1 MVSLMSPLFE
11 LQGDLSQFLVTDDSD
26 KLLYNFDPST
36 ESINSLLTIDSCIRE
51 LLELNNEESKK
62 EVDHTET
69 RDDDKDVRVTK
80 AKDKSRDSE
89 KNKTSLKSIKKRRSR
104 QLSERVNKRG
114 LFYQLMVNRVIG
126 NQFIIG
132 NF

>member
-1 MVSLMSPLFE
+1 MVSLISPLFE

-26 KLLYNFDPST
+26 KFLSDFDPST
-36 ESINSLLTIDSCIRE
+36 KSINSLLTIDSCIRE
-51 LLELNNEESKK
+51 LLGLDNEEGKT
-62 EVDHTET
+62 EDYTET
-69 RDDDKDVRVTK
+69 SEDDNDVKATK
-80 AKDKSRDSE
+80 AKDKSRVSE
-89 KNKTSLKSIKKRRSR
+89 KNKTSLKSIKKGRSR

>member
-1 MVSLMSPLFE
+1 MVTLISPLLE

-26 KLLYNFDPST
+26 KLLYDFNPST

-51 LLELNNEESKK
+51 LLGLDNEESKK
-62 EVDHTET
+62 KVDHTET
-69 RDDDKDVRVTK
+69 GDDDRVTK

>member
-1 MVSLMSPLFE
+1 MVTLISPLLE

-26 KLLYNFDPST
+26 KLLYDFNPST

-51 LLELNNEESKK
+51 LLGLDNEESKK
-62 EVDHTET
+62 KVDHTET
-69 RDDDKDVRVTK
+69 GDDDRVTK

-126 NQFIIG
+126 NSFIIG

>member
-1 MVSLMSPLFE
+1 MVTLISPLLE

-26 KLLYNFDPST
+26 KLLYDFNPST

-51 LLELNNEESKK
+51 LLGLDNEEAKK
-62 EVDHTET
+62 KVDHTET
-69 RDDDKDVRVTK
+69 SDDDRVTK
-80 AKDKSRDSE
+80 AKDKSRDCE

-126 NQFIIG
+126 NSFIIG

>member
-1 MVSLMSPLFE
+1 MVTLISPLLE

-26 KLLYNFDPST
+26 KLLYDFNPST

-51 LLELNNEESKK
+51 LLGLDNEESKK
-62 EVDHTET
+62 KVDHTKT
-69 RDDDKDVRVTK
+69 GDDDRVTK

-126 NQFIIG
+126 NSFIIG

>member
-69 RDDDKDVRVTK
+69 SDDDNDVRVTK

>member
-1 MVSLMSPLFE
+1 MSPLFE

-69 RDDDKDVRVTK
+69 SDDDNDVRVTK

>member
-1 MVSLMSPLFE
+1 MVTLISPLLE

-26 KLLYNFDPST
+26 KLLYDFNPST

-51 LLELNNEESKK
+51 LLGLDNEESKK
-62 EVDHTET
+62 KVDHTET
-69 RDDDKDVRVTK
+69 GDDDRVTK
-80 AKDKSRDSE
+80 AKDKSRDCE